1 MRFLLLFISVFA
13 FAKESE
19 NIIVNYKEE
28 YISVDSIEQLDLEK
42 PEKNFNLNQLKGK
55 DSSFEFSD
63 KQSIDVKRDVNERYL
78 SPEEIKELGQ

>member
-19 NIIVNYKEE
+19 SVIVNYKEE
-28 YISVDSIEQLDLEK
+28 YISADSIEQLDLEK

-55 DSSFEFSD
+55 DSSFEFSH